1 MGAVDDWWWRIDKDA
16 AQQEWHKGLATV
28 RPSSLGAT

>member
-1 MGAVDDWWWRIDKDA
+1 MTDRDDWWWRIDKDA

-28 RPSSLGAT
+28 GPSLVKEG

>member
-1 MGAVDDWWWRIDKDA
+1 MHDAENWWWRIDKDA

-28 RPSSLGAT
+28 RPFALVAA